1 MYPKKTIP
9 KPKDR
14 FDSASKIDKNKEI
27 DNKNELLKKSNNRP
41 ETASINDK
49 DKESDNKNV

>member
-1 MYPKKTIP
+1 MYPKKAIP

-27 DNKNELLKKSNNRP
+27 VNKN
-41 ETASINDK
+41 D
-49 DKESDNKNV
+49 

>member
-27 DNKNELLKKSNNRP
+27 VNKNY
-41 ETASINDK
+41 
-49 DKESDNKNV
+49 